1 LIRKISNGFISTV
14 AKTSSDVIAYAGGF
28 IYFTPYA
35 STSMVVSQIVE
46 TFLCNNVNSTVSS
59 VCSGHGLCYNN
70 TCQCEA
76 GYYGNGCQYYDC
88 TGFEHNHVLTCSG
101 NGVCIGPNTCQCK
114 EGYYGDGCFNVI
126 SGGGPSSKLNI
137 NYGSATGFYVDPTN
151 NYVYIGTPSY
161 LVTLYPNGTLARLAG
176 TGVSGFNG
184 EGISSLDAQV
194 NNPTAMFVY
203 GNEMFFVDSGN
214 HRLRKVGTDG
224 IISTVAGTGVPGYS
238 GDGYKA
244 TSALL
249 DTPTGIT
256 VNTTS
261 GEIYISDTN
270 NNRIRKIY
278 NGIISTIAGSDGT
291 VIAPKHLTIQG
302 GLLHFV
308 DGNKVKKISSGTTSV
323 VAGTGTASFSGDN
336 GVATSATLNTP
347 TSCSFSSTGEMY
359 IADSANIRIRKVNAL
374 GNILTVTGT
383 GTSANSEDTAVLS
396 TSAITTPK
404 MVQVV
409 GDTPYVL
416 DSTRL
421 FKLENNAK
429 TLVYTAGFVGMY
441 ESNTGPKSYSG
452 IIKAIQVSKGGEAYV
467 SEYTTTM
474 GRIRKVTRSSIATIV
489 GTGLPGY
496 SGDLGQGTVA
506 KVNQASG
513 LYVVNGDV
521 YFADVAS
528 HKVRKF
534 TGASGVVFNLMGTGV
549 AGSTLDGNVASSS
562 KINSAYSVAIASNGD
577 IYFSDTGNHVVRK
590 ITFTNGIVYTFAGSL
605 QSGSYSGDSGQATSA
620 TLNSPR
626 GMHS

>member
-1 LIRKISNGFISTV
+1 MSIQGSVLYLSDGNKIRKISGG
-14 AKTSSDVIAYAGGF
+14 VI
-28 IYFTPYA
+28 
-35 STSMVVSQIVE
+35 
-46 TFLCNNVNSTVSS
+46 
-59 VCSGHGLCYNN
+59 
-70 TCQCEA
+70 
-76 GYYGNGCQYYDC
+76 
-88 TGFEHNHVLTCSG
+88 
-101 NGVCIGPNTCQCK
+101 
-114 EGYYGDGCFNVI
+114 
-126 SGGGPSSKLNI
+126 
-137 NYGSATGFYVDPTN
+137 
-151 NYVYIGTPSY
+151 
-161 LVTLYPNGTLARLAG
+161 
-176 TGVSGFNG
+176 
-184 EGISSLDAQV
+184 
-194 NNPTAMFVY
+194 TA
-203 GNEMFFVDSGN
+203 
-214 HRLRKVGTDG
+214 
-224 IISTVAGTGVPGYS
+224 VAG
-238 GDGYKA
+238 
-244 TSALL
+244 
-249 DTPTGIT
+249 
-256 VNTTS
+256 
-261 GEIYISDTN
+261 
-270 NNRIRKIY
+270 
-278 NGIISTIAGSDGT
+278 ST
-291 VIAPKHLTIQG
+291 
-302 GLLHFV
+302 
-308 DGNKVKKISSGTTSV
+308 
-323 VAGTGTASFSGDN
+323 TASFSGD
-336 GVATSATLNTP
+336 GAAATSAYLNTP
-347 TSCSFSSTGEMY
+347 NSCSFSSIGEMY
-359 IADSANIRIRKVNAL
+359 IADTNNYRIRKINTL
-374 GNILTVTGT
+374 GNILSVTGT
-383 GTSANSEDTAVLS
+383 STTADSEDTASLS
-396 TSAITTPK
+396 TATITAPK

-409 GDTPYVL
+409 GDTPFVL